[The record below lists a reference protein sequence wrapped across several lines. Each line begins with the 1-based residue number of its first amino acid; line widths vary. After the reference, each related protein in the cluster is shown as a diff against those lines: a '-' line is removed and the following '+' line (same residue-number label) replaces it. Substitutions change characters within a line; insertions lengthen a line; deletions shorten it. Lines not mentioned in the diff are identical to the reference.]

1 MLGYFVLPTV
11 SVCLKSE
18 AMVVQHNA
26 FQKQFALCSFV
37 KHTFFLWIDHFECV
51 FCTLWMQEYIM
62 CVLHWLQTWICLS
75 EIKTLSGLWQDVEC
89 GAHLNSIVSHSSPR
103 KASLD
108 MHWCVLDLV
117 ISSANCHE
125 GKFRCWCAV
134 VLLKRD
140 THAQTNSDS
149 YNCKHSNTHAR
160 SLIILGP
167 SCEER
172 RLIWSNV
179 TWKITHSQDT
189 VFKRQSPYSSFIL
202 KRTRVL
208 PWIFCEGVKI
218 RSVIKSKI
226 NDKISVLLKVKSQL
240 G

>member
-1 MLGYFVLPTV
+1 MLIKSLSEHRSFGGLPLYCNV
-11 SVCLKSE
+11 APYWILMLVILCYQLWVCASRVRQWWCNTMLFRNDLPS
-18 AMVVQHNA
+18 APLLSTH
-26 FQKQFALCSFV
+26 
-37 KHTFFLWIDHFECV
+37 FLWIDNSECV
-51 FCTLWMQEYIM
+51 FCTLWRQEYIM
-62 CVLHWLQTWICLS
+62 CVLHWLQTWIVCWICLS

-125 GKFRCWCAV
+125 GKFRCRCAV
-134 VLLKRD
+134 VLFKRD

-149 YNCKHSNTHAR
+149 YNRKHSNTHAR

-189 VFKRQSPYSSFIL
+189 VLKRQSPYSSFIL
-202 KRTRVL
+202 KRTCV
-208 PWIFCEGVKI
+208 
-218 RSVIKSKI
+218 
-226 NDKISVLLKVKSQL
+226 
-240 G
+240 

>member
-1 MLGYFVLPTV
+1 MCFLHLMNARVYY
-11 SVCLKSE
+11 VCV
-18 AMVVQHNA
+18 A
-26 FQKQFALCSFV
+26 
-37 KHTFFLWIDHFECV
+37 
-51 FCTLWMQEYIM
+51 
-62 CVLHWLQTWICLS
+62 QTWICLS
-75 EIKTLSGLWQDVEC
+75 EIKTLSRLWQDVEC
-89 GAHLNSIVSHSSPR
+89 GAHLNSTVSHSSPR

-140 THAQTNSDS
+140 THAQTNSNS
-149 YNCKHSNTHAR
+149 YNRKHSNTHAR

-179 TWKITHSQDT
+179 TWYCVQATKPLFVFHSKKNSRFT
-189 VFKRQSPYSSFIL
+189 LNIL
-202 KRTRVL
+202 
-208 PWIFCEGVKI
+208 
-218 RSVIKSKI
+218 
-226 NDKISVLLKVKSQL
+226 
-240 G
+240 